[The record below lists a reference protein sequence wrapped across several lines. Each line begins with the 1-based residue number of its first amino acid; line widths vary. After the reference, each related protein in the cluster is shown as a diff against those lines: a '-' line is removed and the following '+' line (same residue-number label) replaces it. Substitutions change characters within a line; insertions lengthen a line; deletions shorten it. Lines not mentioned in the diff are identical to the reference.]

1 MKHQIPMDSAAR
13 ADHPDED
20 KARHDGTQ
28 EVTPDLA
35 YKRLMMVNVAFYGL
49 PNAGDRNWVLIDA
62 ALPGTA
68 GAIAEAAAER
78 FGRNARPAA
87 IILTHGHIDHVG
99 ALAHLA
105 EQWDAPIYAHELE
118 TPYLNGTAA
127 YPPPDPTVGNDIMPA
142 LSVLFPRG
150 PLDVSARLRTLPA
163 DGAVPG
169 MPGWVWKHTPG
180 HAPGHVS
187 LWRESDKTLIAGDAF
202 ITTNQES
209 AYAIAT
215 QKPEM
220 HGPPM
225 CFTPDWQSAKTSVET
240 LAALEPEIAV
250 TGHGRAMRG
259 AEMRAALHTLAQNFD
274 QIAVPKHGRY
284 VLHPA
289 RAEDGS
295 AYVPAAK

>member
-1 MKHQIPMDSAAR
+1 MEHQIPMNPAAR
-13 ADHPDED
+13 ADNPDQD
-20 KARHDGTQ
+20 KARHDGTH
-28 EVTPDLA
+28 EITPDLA
-35 YKRLMMVNVAFYGL
+35 YKLLTMVNVVFYG
-49 PNAGDRNWVLIDA
+49 PQNAGDQGWTLIDA
-62 ALPGTA
+62 GIPGAA
-68 GAIAEAAAER
+68 GAIASAAAER
-78 FGRNARPAA
+78 FGKNARPAA

-99 ALAHLA
+99 ALETLA
-105 EQWDAPIYAHELE
+105 DQWDAPIFAHELE
-118 TPYLNGTAA
+118 LPYLNGTAA
-127 YPPPDPTVGNDIMPA
+127 YPPPDPTVGNGVMPA

-150 PLDVSARLRTLPA
+150 PLDVSHRLQPLPA
-163 DGAVPG
+163 DGSVPT
-169 MPGWVWKHTPG
+169 MPGWKWLPTPG

-209 AYAIAT
+209 AYAVAT

-225 CFTPDWQSAKTSVET
+225 YFTSDWQSAKTSVEM

-259 AEMRAALHTLAQNFD
+259 AEMRTALHTLAQNFD
-274 QIAVPKHGRY
+274 SIAVPAQGRY

-295 AYVPAAK
+295 AYVPASK